1 MDRRGFLALSLC
13 ASGAALLPQ
22 ARAEGASAARLT
34 LRPQRTGNPLP
45 ADFMGLSYETA
56 QLNDPRFFSPANT
69 QLAEFLRKLSPSGVL
84 RIGGNTAEYAM
95 WTPVGGNTESSTSE
109 AAGPDTG
116 TQAPRRTAVTPEAI
130 RNLRD
135 FLDAT
140 GWSLLYSLNFG
151 SESPAVMAEVAAYVV
166 DTIGPKLEVLQF
178 GNEPDLFMRNGV
190 RKPDY
195 GYAQFAA
202 EWARAYHVVRR
213 RVPHAAIAGPDTADR
228 NDWLVPFAR
237 QFKREAAFLTHHYYA
252 EGPPSDPAMTIA
264 HLLDPT
270 NPRLVDL
277 LKGIAEARQA
287 SGLALRLAEG
297 NSCYG
302 GGKPGVSDTFASAL
316 WGADLMYQLAAAG
329 ACGVN
334 FHGGGYGWYSP
345 IVGTPANGFLARPL
359 YYGMLMFAEG
369 GAGAL
374 IDSTL
379 DAADPLLTAYGLKT
393 ADGTV
398 KTALFNK
405 NAERS
410 VTLTIE
416 AGMAATKASVLRL
429 WAPRLDDTADTS
441 FGGAPVGADG
451 VWTPA
456 VVETLVAQNGT
467 VSVAL
472 PKASAALVRF
482 ATV

>member
-13 ASGAALLPQ
+13 ATGAVLMPQ
-22 ARAEGASAARLT
+22 ARAQGAAAARLT
-34 LRPQRTGNPLP
+34 LKPQQAGNPLP
-45 ADFMGLSYETA
+45 ADFTGFSYESA
-56 QLNDPRFFSPANT
+56 QLNDPRFFSAENT
-69 QLAEFLRKLSPSGVL
+69 QLAGFLRKLSPSGVL

-95 WTPVGGNTESSTSE
+95 WTPAGGNAGSSTTE

-116 TQAPRRTAVTPEAI
+116 KQAPQRTEVTREAI

-151 SESPAVMAEVAAYVV
+151 SENPEVMAEVVAYVV
-166 DTIGPKLEVLQF
+166 DTIGPKLVALQF
-178 GNEPDLFMRNGV
+178 GNEPDLFMRNGL

-195 GYAQFAA
+195 GYRQFAA
-202 EWARAYHVVRR
+202 EWEHAYRVVRG

-228 NDWLVPFAR
+228 NNWLVSFAR
-237 QFKREAAFLTHHYYA
+237 QFKHEAAFLTHHYYA

-264 HLLDPT
+264 HLLDPA
-270 NPRLVDL
+270 NQRLVDL

-287 SGLALRLAEG
+287 SGLPLRLAEG
-297 NSCYG
+297 NSCYQ

-329 ACGVN
+329 ACGIN

-345 IVGTPANGFLARPL
+345 IVGTLANGFLARPL
-359 YYGMLMFAEG
+359 YYGMLMFAES
-369 GAGAL
+369 GAGTL
-374 IDSTL
+374 IDTRL
-379 DAADPLLTAYGLKT
+379 DAADPLLAAYGIKNT
-393 ADGTV
+393 NGTV
-398 KTALFNK
+398 KAAFFNK
-405 NAERS
+405 NADRS
-410 VTLTIE
+410 VTLTID

-429 WAPRLDDTADTS
+429 WAPRLDDVADTS

-451 VWTPA
+451 AWTPA
-456 VVETLVAQNGT
+456 AGETLIAQNGT
-467 VSVAL
+467 VTLDL
-472 PKASAALVRF
+472 PKASAALVTF
-482 ATV
+482 A